1 MFKDAYAEDRIQGF
15 NNWLLEN
22 DHTKYVEINEHY
34 KECKNCD
41 TWDAPPRCF
50 EEIGKPKKQCV
61 LDGDQSYGEGGFKW
75 AKHQKYKNNLKIK
88 FYNNRWTIPWDSKPK
103 FGTLL
108 YNYYKYNFSHFTN
121 DPITKQWDRYEVQS
135 SNNSIEFEKGL
146 IEDKYVKKQL
156 EKTSL
161 LSYLLYENG
170 KVTIDELSPNDR
182 FGSFV
187 NNETKLRSMSVGKTM
202 VSYVMGHAICKGY
215 IDSIDSTIGDWSLV
229 NNTLYQDQK
238 IIDLLNMSAGD
249 QKFLEYSDFKDGGD
263 TDTLTALEAML
274 KMSNKKKSNK
284 KFNYNGLLPHLLLN
298 YILYK
303 TGDDFELLLNDIFQ
317 NDVKI
322 KNSIYFYKHPNTS
335 KDVGNANSM
344 FFATRYDYL
353 RIARAML
360 TDWNNDTCV
369 GQYLKTLHKNKISK
383 LMKWKDDKNP
393 FLNPK
398 SYAGFFHTSYSGMS
412 KRPVMGM
419 DGYGGQV
426 IMIDFENNNIVV
438 IHSIHLDYNWKKI
451 AHGAIK

>member
-1 MFKDAYAEDRIQGF
+1 MRKSLLIIFFFILSKVAYAENRVQGF

-22 DHTKYVEINEHY
+22 GHTEFLEINKNY
-34 KECKNCD
+34 TDECRGCD
-41 TWDAPPRCF
+41 DWASGECF
-50 EEIGKPKKQCV
+50 EKNGKPKKQCV
-61 LDGDQSYGEGGFKW
+61 INEDTTYDGGYKW
-75 AKHQKYKNNLKIK
+75 IKKYKNNLKIK
-88 FYNNRWTIPWDSKPK
+88 VYNNRWTIPWDSKPK

-108 YNYYKYNFSHFTN
+108 YYYYKYNFSHFTK
-121 DPITKQWDRYEVQS
+121 DPITKQWNRYEVQP
-135 SNNSIEFEKGL
+135 SNNSIEFDKVL
-146 IEDKYVKKQL
+146 IEDKYIKKQL
-156 EKTSL
+156 QKTSL

-215 IDSIDSTIGDWSLV
+215 IDSIDSTINDWSLV

-249 QKFLEYSDFKDGGD
+249 QKYLEKSDFKDGGD

-317 NDVKI
+317 
-322 KNSIYFYKHPNTS
+322 
-335 KDVGNANSM
+335 
-344 FFATRYDYL
+344 
-353 RIARAML
+353 
-360 TDWNNDTCV
+360 
-369 GQYLKTLHKNKISK
+369 
-383 LMKWKDDKNP
+383 
-393 FLNPK
+393 
-398 SYAGFFHTSYSGMS
+398 
-412 KRPVMGM
+412 
-419 DGYGGQV
+419 
-426 IMIDFENNNIVV
+426 
-438 IHSIHLDYNWKKI
+438 
-451 AHGAIK
+451 